1 MASKFSNEEF
11 KAVFGV
17 FDLDNS
23 GKINCSELEEA
34 IKQLNGVAMT
44 SEEIKRMMEISDINH
59 DGEISFKEFKKLMR
73 GQAESEVEVK
83 K

>member
-1 MASKFSNEEF
+1 MASRFSNEEF
-11 KAVFGV
+11 RAVFGV

-34 IKQLNGVAMT
+34 IKQLNGVEMS

-59 DGEISFKEFKKLMR
+59 DGEISFKEFTKLMR
-73 GQAESEVEVK
+73 GQAAASEKVEK
-83 K
+83 